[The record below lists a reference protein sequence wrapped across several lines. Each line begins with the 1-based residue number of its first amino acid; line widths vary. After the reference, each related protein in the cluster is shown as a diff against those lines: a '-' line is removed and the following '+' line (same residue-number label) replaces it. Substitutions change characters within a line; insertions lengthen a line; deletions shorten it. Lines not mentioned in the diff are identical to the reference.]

1 MRYRDAC
8 VMKLRYLVA
17 MVRKFMPVR
26 VNAVPGNIPP
36 RIGLAPSGSTATG
49 LATQKPLET
58 RLEITVESSP
68 LHVANGNPRMGNM
81 NMISGHLDDGAG
93 GVLDEDFT
101 RFCRRRY
108 ARDGDGGDSASTR
121 RDRFVRKMRA
131 WSPRE
136 RRAQTP

>member
-17 MVRKFMPVR
+17 MVRKSMPVR

-36 RIGLAPSGSTATG
+36 RIGRAPSGSTATG

-68 LHVANGNPRMGNM
+68 LHVVNGNPCMENM
-81 NMISGHLDDGAG
+81 KMISGHSTTAPVGYWMKISPASVDD
-93 GVLDEDFT
+93 DT
-101 RFCRRRY
+101 RGT
-108 ARDGDGGDSASTR
+108 ATVAVHVDA
-121 RDRFVRKMRA
+121 
-131 WSPRE
+131 
-136 RRAQTP
+136 